1 VFGTAPTVLHVSG
14 VATLSTLFSAP
25 ASGARTMELH
35 FSSGVRV
42 FVFTF
47 G

>member
-14 VATLSTLFSAP
+14 APTLSTLFSAP
-25 ASGARTMELH
+25 TSGARTMVLH
-35 FSSGVRV
+35 FSSGVRA

>member
-1 VFGTAPTVLHVSG
+1 MFGTAPTVLHVSG
-14 VATLSTLFSAP
+14 VPTLSTLFSAP
-25 ASGARTMELH
+25 TSGAGTMVLH

-42 FVFTF
+42 FVVTF